1 MSLKKNVGRFDRSL
15 RIIGGSAIVLAGVF
29 LLRGNDLVLGIGLA
43 MLAVGLA
50 GFCPLYVPL
59 GISTRK
65 QR

>member
-1 MSLKKNVGRFDRSL
+1 MKIKKNVGGIDRTLRLVGGAALIAAAIFVTRGRFL
-15 RIIGGSAIVLAGVF
+15 F
-29 LLRGNDLVLGIGLA
+29 LGIGLA
-43 MLAVGLA
+43 MLTIGLA